1 MLSHRR
7 ASLAAFVAIVC
18 AATTGMA
25 AASASVA
32 PVDVSVSAADDVF
45 ISQAAPST
53 VYSDAEWMSVCV
65 KTCNGKTDGERRAL
79 TSFKVAG
86 IPANATNVTMTLQ
99 VRSTRTTDTT
109 VSAHKV
115 TGTWS
120 ESTTSWNNRPTFGS
134 ALTTLTGFTADK
146 VAAFDVSKGYTGNG
160 TYSFGLT
167 ASKGVVAVLYS
178 SRTSGKGPTLKISY
192 TTGTATPTA
201 SPTGTPKPTAT
212 ATPTP
217 SATPTATPT
226 TSGECLPFDK
236 PSASALRA
244 YGKKVFAFYFPP
256 YPLSVDNKDPAKDQH
271 ASWLDPLG
279 SGGMY
284 AAQGGHSRDRPLPR
298 PIRTGDWRQADF
310 EVEVRQAIAAGLDG
324 FIYEH
329 HTSASDQ
336 RFNQFPKML
345 AAAKAV
351 DPGFRIMLSPDFP
364 TAKGAAHDK
373 VISDILM
380 AKGHPSLYHL
390 PDGTIPLAPFYPER
404 QAPAWWDEL
413 RTKLAAQGMKTVLV
427 PIFLDWSGSGKTEW
441 NNSVAGYSSWG
452 VRWQSST
459 DGYRKS
465 GIEATKRGKFYM
477 APAALEDV
485 RPRDKRYWEPS
496 NSGTLRQSFVKAQ
509 EGGADI
515 ISLLTWND
523 YAESWLAPS
532 VERGYAPMDLV
543 AYYTT
548 WFKTGKYPAV
558 ERDAL
563 YYFHRSHH
571 TDAPFD
577 KTKQTIGPI
586 AIPYGDKATND
597 VELVAFL
604 KEPGT
609 ISIKQGTDV
618 QTKEVTTAGMVSF
631 KAPLKPG
638 TTPVFELKRG
648 GKVIQTVKSNT
659 PIKESLVYQDL
670 INHAGGGLSCKRP
683 L

>member
-1 MLSHRR
+1 LLLHRR
-7 ASLAAFVAIVC
+7 AALAAFVALAC
-18 AATTGMA
+18 ATTTG
-25 AASASVA
+25 VA
-32 PVDVSVSAADDVF
+32 GASVSAAPVSVTVSATDDVF
-45 ISQAAPST
+45 ISQAAPT
-53 VYSDAEWMSVCV
+53 TQYGDAAWMSVCV
-65 KTCNGKTDGERRAL
+65 STCNDKTSAERRAL
-79 TSFKVAG
+79 MSFKVAG
-86 IPANATNVTMTLQ
+86 IPAGATGVTMALQ
-99 VRSTRTTDTT
+99 VHTARTSATT
-109 VSAHKV
+109 VSAHRV

-120 ESTTSWNNRPTFGS
+120 ETTTTWNNRPAFGA
-134 ALTTLTGFTADK
+134 ALSTVTGFTAGK
-146 VAAFDVSKGYTGNG
+146 VAALDVSKAFTGNG

-167 ASKGVVAVLYS
+167 ASKAEVAVLQS
-178 SRTSGKGPTLKISY
+178 SRTSGKTPTLKISY
-192 TTGTATPTA
+192 TAPTASPSPTA
-201 SPTGTPKPTAT
+201 SPTTS
-212 ATPTP
+212 P
-217 SATPTATPT
+217 SPTATPT
-226 TSGECLPFDK
+226 VTPTPSGDCLPFDK
-236 PSASALRA
+236 PSAASLRA
-244 YGKKVFAFYFPP
+244 HDKKVFGFYFPP

-271 ASWLDPLG
+271 ASWLDPAG

-364 TAKGAAHDK
+364 TAKGATHDK
-373 VISDILM
+373 VISDILL
-380 AKGHPSLYHL
+380 AKGHSSLYYL

-404 QAPAWWDEL
+404 QPPAWWDEL
-413 RTKLAAQGMKTVLV
+413 RAKLAKEGMKTVLV

-441 NNSVAGYSSWG
+441 NDSVAGYSSWG
-452 VRWQSST
+452 VRWQTST

-465 GIEATKRGKFYM
+465 GIEAAKRGKFYM
-477 APAALEDV
+477 APASLEDV

-496 NSGTLRQSFVKAQ
+496 NSGTLRQSFIKAQ

-532 VERGYAPMDLV
+532 VMRGYAPMDLV

-548 WFKTGKYPAV
+548 WFKTGTYPTV
-558 ERDAL
+558 KRDAL

-571 TDAPFD
+571 TDAKFD
-577 KTKQTIGPI
+577 ATKQTIGPI

-609 ISIKQGTDV
+609 LTIKQGSDT

-638 TTPVFELKRG
+638 TTPVFELKRA
-648 GKVIQTVKSNT
+648 GKVVQTVKSNT
-659 PIKESLVYQDL
+659 PIKESIVYQDL